1 MATTIEPTFFTCL
14 ETQGYLS
21 TLEDEIRKSTGAN
34 ADLLLEYPVVYL
46 HVWQNKNDSI
56 NGKFHVYVGE
66 ADNVIRRQGEHLA
79 AAMDDNHPNNWQHEM
94 ANDKDA
100 KGKKVIPELIVIGHP
115 CFHKS
120 MTLDIEDRLINYC
133 LAMRT
138 VTIKNGRLNPQGR
151 YSGDENTDRIFGY
164 IWRHL
169 KLLKPELFLP
179 ESEIMKSAIYKAS
192 PTHKLTIPQKKAKR
206 MIIERVYVGLLEKK
220 DHQLIMVE
228 GDAGTGKTVLTSSTF
243 YDLLRKINSDGEIEK
258 IGLEAYLLV
267 NHREQESVYANMAT
281 QMGYDNIVWNPTSF
295 IKNFSPERPVD
306 IVFIDEA
313 HLLWTQKKQSYNVG
327 TNQLMDVMDRSRLTV
342 IMFDENQALRKEQF
356 VEQVFVNQ
364 IRDISK
370 RQGNYI
376 RMVNQL
382 RMNCA
387 PKTMEWIDGITKDQ
401 VIKRLPKDSEG
412 YEVRIF
418 DTPSELQ
425 AAIKEK
431 YEKAKKHSEDK
442 ADELSRLI
450 ASYDWPYNSKNQPEG
465 QTYWEVQITEG
476 DSVWS
481 MPWNGE
487 LAKWSP
493 EFQTIPRRKKIRLK
507 NQDWAEQEQTINE
520 VGSTFTIQGF
530 DLSYAGVIIG
540 PSVSYDPVEKCVK
553 FDVDKKWYDKM
564 KGNRTLADGNK
575 QDVGD
580 VLIKN
585 ELRVLLTRGTKG
597 LYIYACDPKLR
608 KALKEAV
615 EGCDT

>member
-1 MATTIEPTFFTCL
+1 MATTIEPTFFTCM
-14 ETQGYLS
+14 EKPGYLS
-21 TLEDEIRKSTGAN
+21 TLEEEIRKSAGED

-46 HVWQNKNDSI
+46 HVWQNKNDSF
-56 NGKFHVYVGE
+56 NGKYHVYVGE
-66 ADNVIRRQGEHLA
+66 ADNVIRRQGEHWA
-79 AAMDDNHPNNWQHEM
+79 AAVDDKHPDNWQHGM

-100 KGKKVIPELIVIGHP
+100 EGNKVIPELFVIGHP

-133 LAMRT
+133 LAMPT
-138 VTIKNGRLNPQGR
+138 ATTKNGRLNPQGR

-164 IWRHL
+164 IWRYL
-169 KLLKPELFLP
+169 KSRKPELFLP

-192 PTHKLTIPQKKAKR
+192 PNHKLTPDQKKAKSK
-206 MIIERVYVGLLEKK
+206 IIERVYEGLIEKK

-228 GDAGTGKTVLTSSTF
+228 GEAGTGKTVLTSSTF
-243 YDLLRKINSDGEIEK
+243 YDLLRKVNADGEIEK
-258 IGLEAYLLV
+258 TGLEAYLLV
-267 NHREQESVYANMAT
+267 NHSEQESVYANMAT

-295 IKNFSPERPVD
+295 IKNFSTEHPVD
-306 IVFIDEA
+306 IVFIDES

-327 TNQLMDVMDRSRLTV
+327 TNQLMDVMDRARLTV

-356 VEQVFVNQ
+356 IEPGFVSH

-370 RQGNYI
+370 SQGNYI
-376 RMVNQL
+376 HMVNQL

-387 PKTMEWIDGITKDQ
+387 SRTMAWIDGITQDQ
-401 VIKRLPKDSEG
+401 VIGELPKDSED

-418 DTPSELQ
+418 DTPAGLHE
-425 AAIKEK
+425 AIKEK
-431 YEKAKKHSEDK
+431 FEKARKHPDDK

-450 ASYDWPYNSKNQPEG
+450 ASYDWPYNSKNQPEE
-465 QTYWEVQITEG
+465 QTYWEVRIPGE

-481 MPWNGE
+481 LPWNRE

-493 EFQTIPRRKKIRLK
+493 EFQAMPRRTKMRLK
-507 NQDWAEQEQTINE
+507 SQDWAEQEQTINE

-540 PSVSYDPVEKCVK
+540 PSVTYDPVEKRVK
-553 FDVDKKWYDKM
+553 FDTEKKWYDKM
-564 KGNRTLADGNK
+564 KGNRTLADGTR

-580 VLIKN
+580 ILIKN

-597 LYIYACDPKLR
+597 LYIYACDPELQ

-615 EGCDT
+615 EV